1 MRTNKDIAQSL
12 RISYGL
18 WKGDSLEKKVGY
30 FVIFNGF
37 VENGKLKSM
46 SGNALKLYIY
56 LGVYANNKSGEV
68 WHSNRTIAKYFN
80 KSERTI
86 RLWFQELE
94 SLNLVR
100 KMQIDYDGESHMFL
114 QPYPSYNYYETGD
127 DKYIYTYRIKNK
139 LLREKVNLVDYNDEL
154 IGILESNFKPC
165 FVNVKKDRFIIRRYT
180 DPITNTS
187 LRKVNTL
194 INDNCYNLKIALN
207 TASDIDDIY
216 DDNQRYVFERIRKP
230 L

>member
-1 MRTNKDIAQSL
+1 MKTNKEIAQNL
-12 RISYGL
+12 RSSYSL
-18 WKGDSLEKKVGY
+18 WKVDSLENAGY

-37 VENGKLKSM
+37 VENGKLKDI

-68 WHSNRTIAKYFN
+68 WHSNRKIAKYFN

-100 KMQIDYDGESHMFL
+100 KMQLQYDGESHMFL
-114 QPYPSYNYYETGD
+114 QPYPSYGFYETGS
-127 DKYIYTYRIKNK
+127 DKYIYTYRLKNK
-139 LLREKVNLVDYNDEL
+139 SLREKVNLLDYQDEL
-154 IGILESNFKPC
+154 ANILEQNFKPC
-165 FVNVKKDRFIIRRYT
+165 FVNVKKDRFTIRRYT

-187 LRKVNTL
+187 LRKVNSL
-194 INDNCYNLKIALN
+194 INDNCHILKIALN
-207 TASDIDDIY
+207 AASDKADILDDTT
-216 DDNQRYVFERIRKP
+216 RYIFEHIRKP